1 MKNYKYI
8 VLIGILSVLSVLW
21 YFFTSGGAKMILKQ
35 QTNYKATN
43 IKEVGI
49 FPFSNGKDL
58 EWYVLSYTLD
68 GKKCRSEIA
77 IQRHIFYWDVA
88 DSYELLECK

>member
-8 VLIGILSVLSVLW
+8 VLIGILSVLW
-21 YFFTSGGAKMILKQ
+21 YFFTSGGAKMLLKQ
-35 QTNYKATN
+35 QTDYKATD

-49 FPFSNGKDL
+49 FPFSNGKDF
-58 EWYVLSYTLD
+58 EWYVLSYTLN

-77 IQRHIFYWDVA
+77 IRRHTFYWDVA
-88 DSYELLECK
+88 DNYELLECK